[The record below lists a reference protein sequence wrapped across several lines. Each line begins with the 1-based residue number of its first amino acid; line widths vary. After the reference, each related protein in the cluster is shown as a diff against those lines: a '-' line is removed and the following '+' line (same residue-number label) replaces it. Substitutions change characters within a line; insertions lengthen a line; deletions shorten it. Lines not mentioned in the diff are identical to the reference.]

1 MKFLCVGQAICDLY
15 LHPVTPAVF
24 ERHDN
29 PLDGI
34 PVYGGGD
41 ANNASIDLKRIGGE
55 VALAT
60 SLGADTFGHQVLK
73 LLQQEGVD
81 TRFVS
86 RRADLPT
93 SVHVI
98 MLSGDENLRGNAYL
112 KGTGQAVERKDIPD
126 EAIEWADHVHCVSV
140 LSQPL
145 LDGEGVAS
153 ILKYAKSL
161 GKTTSMDLQLDNDL
175 WTPEECLEKVAQ
187 ALPYC
192 DVFLPS
198 IDEAKVVAGTDDPL
212 ELKEFFGKYGIKIFG
227 VKLGSKGAFITNYE
241 EDIWQEPLY
250 RGAPVDTL
258 GCGDAFCSG
267 FIAGYTRGLS
277 LRGCGLMASA
287 AAAKICGSIGCSDGM
302 TSYDELVAHVHDY
315 GYEVK

>member
-1 MKFLCVGQAICDLY
+1 MKHLCVGQAICDLY
-15 LHPVTPAVF
+15 LHPIRPEVF
-24 ERHDN
+24 DGDTHMLE
-29 PLDGI
+29 GI

-60 SLGADTFGHQVLK
+60 SLGADTFGDQVAK
-73 LLQQEGVD
+73 LLEAEGVD

-86 RRADLPT
+86 RRTDLPT
-93 SVHVI
+93 SVHVVL
-98 MLSGDENLRGNAYL
+98 LSGDEALRGNAYL

-161 GKTTSMDLQLDNDL
+161 GKTTSMDLQLFPDL
-175 WTPEECLEKVAQ
+175 WTLEQCREKVAQ
-187 ALPYC
+187 ALEYC

-198 IDEAKVVAGTDDPL
+198 IDEAKYIAGTDDPL
-212 ELKEFFGKYGIKIFG
+212 ALKEFFGKYGIKIFG

-250 RGAPVDTL
+250 TGAPVDTL
-258 GCGDAFCSG
+258 GCGDAFCAG
-267 FIAGYTRGLS
+267 FISGYTRGLS
-277 LRGCGLMASA
+277 LRGCGLIASA
-287 AAAKICGSIGCSDGM
+287 AAAKICGSIGCSAGM
-302 TSYDELVAHVHDY
+302 RSYEELVEHAKAY

>member
-24 ERHDN
+24 DGNTHD
-29 PLDGI
+29 LDGI

-73 LLQQEGVD
+73 LLQTEGVD

-86 RRADLPT
+86 RRSDLPT

-112 KGTGQAVERKDIPD
+112 RGTAQAMVRGDVPN
-126 EAIEWADHVHCVSV
+126 EAIEWADHVHCVSL

-145 LDGEGVAS
+145 LDGEGVAD
-153 ILKYAKSL
+153 ILKTAKAM

-175 WTPEECLEKVAQ
+175 WTPEECLEKVAM

-198 IDEAKVVAGTDDPL
+198 IDEAKVVAGTEDPL

-227 VKLGSKGAFITNYE
+227 VKLGAKGAFITDYK
-241 EDIWQEPLY
+241 EDIWQKPLY
-250 RGAPVDTL
+250 TGAPVDTL
-258 GCGDAFCSG
+258 GCGDAFCAG
-267 FIAGYTRGLS
+267 FISGYTRGLS
-277 LRGCGLMASA
+277 LQGCGLIASA

-302 TSYDELVAHVHDY
+302 RSYDELVEHANSY